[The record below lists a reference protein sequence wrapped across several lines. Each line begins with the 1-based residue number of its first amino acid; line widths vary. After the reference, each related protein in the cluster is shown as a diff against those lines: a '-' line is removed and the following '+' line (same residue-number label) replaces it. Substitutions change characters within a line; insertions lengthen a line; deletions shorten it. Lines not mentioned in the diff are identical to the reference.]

1 MTFPRLKTI
10 ASLTVA
16 VCLFMAFAPAAFAA
30 PPPPGVQAK
39 AVYAMNADTGQ
50 VYYEKNPNERY
61 RMLSITK
68 LLTASVLME
77 LLQGDLSDQLTIE
90 QGDLAPGSTAD
101 LKPGDIWSIQ
111 DLLYGMLLVSGND
124 ASNAIARYGGS
135 IQLAIEGRGGN
146 GTERFLQAMRSKA
159 QSVGATHTEVADPH
173 GMSRYN
179 VSTARDLALIG
190 ADAFR
195 DPRLLPYWQCAH
207 RTVQIGGPN
216 PRAKQLKDIIEIVG
230 EPGIVGA
237 KTGSYFSKGL
247 YNLIVGW
254 RAPNGQ
260 TIVIVVLGA
269 PSHPARYDDVRLMIN
284 TLPSDYPELNQPA
297 AMSSGAPPFS
307 AECQ

>member
-1 MTFPRLKTI
+1 
-10 ASLTVA
+10 
-16 VCLFMAFAPAAFAA
+16 
-30 PPPPGVQAK
+30 
-39 AVYAMNADTGQ
+39 MNADTGQ
-50 VYYEKNPNERY
+50 VYYEKKPNERY

-68 LLTASVLME
+68 LLTAEVLMDA
-77 LLQGDLSDQLTIE
+77 LNGDLSDRISIQ
-90 QGDLAPGSTAD
+90 QSDLAPGSTAE
-101 LKPGDIWSIQ
+101 LKPGDVWSVQ

-135 IQLAIEGRGGN
+135 VILAMEGRGGN
-146 GTERFLQAMRSKA
+146 GTERFLQAMRDKA
-159 QSVGATHTEVADPH
+159 RTLGANQTEVADPH

-179 VSTARDLALIG
+179 VSTARDLALLG
-190 ADAFR
+190 ANAFR
-195 DPRLLPYWQCAH
+195 DPRLLPYWQCTQ

-216 PRAKQLKDIIEIVG
+216 PRAKQMKDIIEIVG

-269 PSHPARYDDVRLMIN
+269 PTHPARYDDVRLMIDR
-284 TLPSDYPELNQPA
+284 LPSDYPEMNRPTSISDPA
-297 AMSSGAPPFS
+297 PPPFS
-307 AECQ
+307 AECR